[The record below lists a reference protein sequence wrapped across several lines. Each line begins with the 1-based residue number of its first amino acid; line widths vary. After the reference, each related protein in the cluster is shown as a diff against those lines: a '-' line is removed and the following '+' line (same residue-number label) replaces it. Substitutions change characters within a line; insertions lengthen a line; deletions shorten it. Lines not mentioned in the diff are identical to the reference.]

1 MDGNTVSLSRRDLI
15 AAGLAAGAL
24 APATAFA
31 RVDAAASPVAMTAH
45 GPVRGYVEDGIK
57 VFKGVRYG
65 ADTRARRFMAPLP
78 PEPWTEVRD
87 ALQYG
92 PAAAQK
98 GQPGSEDCLF
108 ANVWTPGLADGG
120 KRPILFWIHGGAY
133 SSGSATGATTDGVRL
148 CKRGDVVVVSI
159 HHRLNV
165 FGYGFFARLGD
176 ASFADSGNAGQLDLV
191 LALKWMR
198 ANAAAFGGDPDR
210 IMVFG
215 QSGGGAKIATL
226 MAQPAAKGLF
236 SRAITM
242 SGQQVT
248 ASGPINATRRAQTF
262 LAQLGLKPD
271 QVGQL
276 RDLPTA
282 RLVEGLAAEDPILG
296 FGGLYFGPTLDNRN
310 LLRHPFYPNAH
321 PLGRSV
327 PMIIGNC
334 HDETKAFMG
343 GDPTNFTATWDDLPG
358 KMNPGAMRI
367 DVSPEAVIAAY
378 RKMYPNY
385 SPSDVLF
392 AATTAGRSWR
402 GAVIEA
408 EERAKSGSPAWA
420 YEFAWASPLRNGG
433 KGAGH
438 GSDIAPAFDNIAKL
452 GDRPVGDNPQA
463 VADMM
468 SETFIAFARTGDP
481 NNPRIPRWEKYGLP
495 RRQTMVFDVASKLQ
509 DDPRGAEREFFSY
522 IPYIQP
528 GS

>member
-1 MDGNTVSLSRRDLI
+1 MSLSRRDLI

-24 APATAFA
+24 APSGAFA
-31 RVDAAASPVAMTAH
+31 QVEGSTSPVLQTTY
-45 GPVRGYVEDGIK
+45 GPVRGFVEDGIK

-65 ADTRARRFMAPLP
+65 ADTRGRRFMAPLS
-78 PEPWTEVRD
+78 PERWTEVRD
-87 ALQYG
+87 ARDFG
-92 PAAAQK
+92 PIAPQK
-98 GQPGSEDCLF
+98 SQGGGSEDCLF
-108 ANVWTPGLADGG
+108 LNVWTPGLADGG

-133 SSGSATGATTDGVRL
+133 SNGSATGATTDGVRL

-165 FGYGFFARLGD
+165 FGYGYFARLGD
-176 ASFADSGNAGQLDLV
+176 GSFADSGNAGQLDLL
-191 LALKWMR
+191 LALQWVK
-198 ANAAAFGGDPDR
+198 ANAAAFGGDPSR
-210 IMVFG
+210 VMVFG
-215 QSGGGAKIATL
+215 QSGGGAKIATML
-226 MAQPAAKGLF
+226 GQPGAQGLF

-248 ASGPINATRRAQTF
+248 ASGPINATRRAKAY
-262 LAQLGLKPD
+262 LAQLGLKPEE
-271 QVGQL
+271 VARL
-276 RDLPTA
+276 RELPMEK
-282 RLVEGLAAEDPILG
+282 LVEGLGAEDPILG
-296 FGGLYFGPTLDNRN
+296 YGGLYFGPVLDDRH
-310 LLRHPFYPNAH
+310 LLRHPYYPDAN
-321 PLGRSV
+321 PIGVKV

-343 GDPTNFTATWDDLPG
+343 GDPKNFSLSWDELPG
-358 KMNPGAMRI
+358 RMDLAAMRI
-367 DVSPEAVIAAY
+367 DVSPETVVAAY
-378 RKMYPNY
+378 RKMYPAF

-408 EERAKSGSPAWA
+408 EEKARSVSPAWT

-452 GDRPVGDNPQA
+452 GDRPVGDNAQG

-481 NNPRIPRWEKYGLP
+481 NNKAIPRWDKYGLP
-495 RRQTMVFDVASKLQ
+495 RRQTMVFDVTPKLV
-509 DDPRGAEREFFSY
+509 DDPRGQERAFFSH
-522 IPYIQP
+522 IPYVQP
-528 GS
+528 GT